1 MQAFQYLRTAVYVRS
16 QGHSFVHFYL
26 MERRKRMLRVRW
38 FAVAVTALVPGVL
51 CGCGGGG
58 AQKVLYALGLGS
70 PNVTIFTISNSG
82 GLTAT
87 DSVTTGSAPDAMG
100 IDPRHRFAYV
110 VSSAGG
116 IGPGGVW
123 QYVMNS
129 KSGALTLAT
138 FSSTN
143 GTAASTPMETGT
155 NPVAIAVDSSGTF
168 VFVANQGSDSISV
181 FMIDQIGGT
190 LTEVKYPPATQP
202 IPPACTANN
211 PGSCPLSIAPASPT
225 GLATTGNMLF
235 VAQSTAGAG
244 SVSTYTFDTTSGVLK
259 TPAASTTAVGVN
271 PSAMVMDS
279 SGKFLF
285 LTDSSA
291 SKVGV
296 VSIGSSGQLVP
307 VGTPV
312 STGPTPLNVWAH
324 PSGKF
329 LYTANQG
336 LTVGTTNCVNGDV
349 SAFSI
354 DSSGALAP
362 LSGSPFA
369 AGPCPSYV
377 ATDSS
382 GSFLF
387 VANGSPNS
395 VTPNNSISV
404 FSIDSSG
411 ALKQVGS
418 PVFSVVTNPV
428 ALASIN

>member
-1 MQAFQYLRTAVYVRS
+1 
-16 QGHSFVHFYL
+16 
-26 MERRKRMLRVRW
+26 MLRVRRL
-38 FAVAVTALVPGVL
+38 AVGVTTLVMGVL
-51 CGCGGGG
+51 CGCGGGSG
-58 AQKVLYALGLGS
+58 QKVLYALGLGS
-70 PNVTIFTISNSG
+70 PNVTIFTISNAG
-82 GLTAT
+82 VLTPT
-87 DSVTTGSAPDAMG
+87 DSVTTGSAPDAIG

-129 KSGALTLAT
+129 KSGGLTVAT

-143 GTAASTPMETGT
+143 GTATSSTPVVTGT
-155 NPVAIAVDSSGTF
+155 NPLAIAVDSSGTF

-190 LTEVKYPPATQP
+190 LTEVKYPPAVPP
-202 IPPACTANN
+202 IPLACTANN
-211 PGSCPLSIAPASPT
+211 PGSCPLSIAPVSPT

-235 VAQSTAGAG
+235 VAQSTAGSG
-244 SVSTYTFDTTSGVLK
+244 SVSTYTFDTTTGVLK
-259 TPAASTTAVGVN
+259 TPAASTTAVGLN

-285 LTDSSA
+285 MTDSSA
-291 SKVGV
+291 SKVAV
-296 VSIGSSGQLVP
+296 VSIGSSGQLAP

-312 STGPTPLNVWAH
+312 STGPTPLNVWVH

-336 LTVGTTNCVNGDV
+336 LTVGTTSCVNGDV
-349 SAFSI
+349 AAFSI

-395 VTPNNSISV
+395 VTPNNTISV

-411 ALKQVGS
+411 ALTQVGP

>member
-1 MQAFQYLRTAVYVRS
+1 MHFDARVRGERT
-16 QGHSFVHFYL
+16 
-26 MERRKRMLRVRW
+26 LRVGW
-38 FAVAVTALVPGVL
+38 LAMGVTALVLGVL
-51 CGCGGGG
+51 CGCGGGS

-87 DSVTTGSAPDAMG
+87 DSVTTGSTPDAMG

-129 KSGALTLAT
+129 TSGGLTLAT
-138 FSSTN
+138 FSSTT
-143 GTAASTPMETGT
+143 GTTTSSTPVETGT
-155 NPVAIAVDSSGTF
+155 NPVAIAIDSTGTF
-168 VFVANQGSDSISV
+168 VFVANRGSNSISV
-181 FMIDQIGGT
+181 FLIDQIGGT
-190 LTEVKYPPATQP
+190 LTEIKQTVPPCTATQAAP
-202 IPPACTANN
+202 
-211 PGSCPLSIAPASPT
+211 CPLSIAPASPT

-235 VAQSTAGAG
+235 VAMSTAGAG
-244 SVSTYTFDTTSGVLK
+244 SVSTYTFDATTGILK
-259 TPAASTTAVGVN
+259 TPAVSTTSVGVN
-271 PSAMVMDS
+271 PSAMAMDA

-285 LTDSSA
+285 LADSSA
-291 SKVGV
+291 SMVAV
-296 VSIGSSGQLVP
+296 VSIGSSGQLTP

-312 STGPTPLNVWAH
+312 STGPTPLNVWVH

-369 AGPCPSYV
+369 GGPCPSYA

-387 VANGSPNS
+387 VANGSPNN
-395 VTPNNSISV
+395 TISV

-411 ALKQVGS
+411 ALKQVTGS
-418 PVFSVVTNPV
+418 PFPSVAINPT